1 MNELFDSKKL
11 LQFWP
16 TPKQSAR
23 DRVFATTRLIVY
35 STAILFIMRKDS
47 RFLLIGSI
55 ALLTLY
61 VMYKNGMIK
70 ESYVKQYQ
78 QINDDNVMANVMPTD
93 YIDRPDR
100 PKANI
105 DPKSLKEN
113 WDKIHPFTEGR
124 WFAEHNFYTAPS
136 STIPNNMDEF
146 LQAAYAPMFKP
157 TCREDGMSCDPALM
171 PMGRG
176 PDSIQRRGYQRGTI
190 SS

>member
-1 MNELFDSKKL
+1 MNELFDTKKL

-23 DRVFATTRLIVY
+23 ERVFATTRLIVY
-35 STAILFIMRKDS
+35 STAILFILRKDT
-47 RFLLIGSI
+47 RFLLLGCV
-55 ALLTLY
+55 ALVTLF
-61 VMYKNGMIK
+61 VMYKNGMVK

-78 QINDDNVMANVMPTD
+78 PTSEDNVMANVLQTD

-100 PKANI
+100 PKANL
-105 DPKSLKEN
+105 DPQVLKEN
-113 WDKIHPFTEGR
+113 WDKIHPFSEGR

-146 LQAAYAPMFKP
+146 LQGAYAPMFRQ
-157 TCREDGMSCDPALM
+157 TCRENGMSCDPALM
-171 PMGRG
+171 TMGRG
-176 PDSIQRRGYQRGTI
+176 PDAVQRRGYQRGTI